1 MYLFRYKGRDH
12 GGVAVHGKIMSLSAT
27 MAGKKLL
34 QEGVVPI
41 EIKRLSWF
49 EQCVYRFRPWL
60 LRFAI
65 VEKQDILRF
74 CSETSLMLRAGV
86 SIRDAVASIASS
98 LKGRI
103 LQKILEV
110 VVQRMDAGASI
121 SEAFYGFPQVFPPLF
136 LGFLQQADYA
146 EYSSVIFAQLGETLE
161 ARKNIRKEMLQALV
175 PFTSSVAMIVL
186 AGYILS
192 QMVMPELM
200 RVYTD
205 RGRTIP
211 YPTQLLYDF
220 FQYIENDFLY
230 VLGGTIGFFLVT
242 RLVVGRFSQLH
253 YYWDK
258 SMLQLPI
265 YRRMRVLL
273 AKMDFSRAIA
283 MALHNGFP
291 IQRVLHISS
300 AVVMDKFYQV
310 QIQDAVQKIV
320 AGEDLI
326 QSMRDMK
333 LFTYSEI
340 EILEVGKETEGL
352 EEAFRNVVSFNEN
365 DLYHRINLLRE
376 GLNLTVLVFML
387 FMVSFYMV
395 GFYLGYLYIS
405 F

>member
-1 MYLFRYKGRDH
+1 MYLFKYKGRDQ
-12 GGVAVHGKIMSLSAT
+12 GGIAVHGKIMSISPNLA
-27 MAGKKLL
+27 AKKLMGA
-34 QEGVVPI
+34 GVVPL
-41 EIKRLSWF
+41 EIKRVSIF
-49 EQCVYRFRPWL
+49 EQLSYRLRPLL

-86 SIRDAVASIASS
+86 SIRDAVANIARS

-121 SEAFYGFPQVFPPLF
+121 SEAFSGFPRVFPPLF
-136 LGFLQQADYA
+136 LGFLRQADYA
-146 EYSSVIFAQLGETLE
+146 EYTSVIFAQLGETID
-161 ARKNIRKEMLQALV
+161 ARKKIRKEMLKALV

-192 QMVMPELM
+192 QMVMPELL

-205 RGRTIP
+205 RDRPIP

-220 FQYIENDFLY
+220 FQFIENDFVY
-230 VLGGTIGFFLVT
+230 IVAGCVGFFIAA
-242 RLVVGRFSQLH
+242 RFIVSLFPAAH
-253 YYWDK
+253 YKWDK
-258 SMLQLPI
+258 YMLQLPI
-265 YRRMRVLL
+265 YRRVRVLL

-291 IQRVLHISS
+291 IQKVLHISS
-300 AVVMDKFYQV
+300 AVVLDKFYQV
-310 QIQDAVQKIV
+310 QIREAVQKIV

-326 QSMRDMK
+326 MSIRDMK

-352 EEAFRNVVSFNEN
+352 EDAFRNVVSFNEN
-365 DLYHRINLLRE
+365 DLYHRIDLLRE
-376 GLNLTVLVFML
+376 GLNLTVLVFMV

-395 GFYLGYLYIS
+395 GFYLGYLYVT